1 MRAAYCVQQIRTAE
15 EAMPELATGVLMQR
29 AAGALPLAIRRFL
42 RGRRAVR
49 APGARVLL
57 VVGPGNNGG
66 DALFAGARLA
76 RTGAKVA
83 AWRAFGR
90 AHSAAWADFLAAGG
104 VEVVP
109 TGGERVDVV
118 VDGLLGIG
126 GRPGLPDAVAAVAK
140 RWAQAGVPV
149 IAVDLPSG
157 LDADSPSAPD
167 SFTAELTLTFGAL
180 KVCQVGEP
188 ARSRCGDVQ
197 LVDIGLTLAEPVL
210 RVWDAADVA
219 SLWPVPGPTSDKY
232 SRGVVG
238 IDAGSATYPGA
249 GVLATMG
256 AAHAGAGMVRFTG
269 DPVVGARVGQ
279 ALPNVVQAPGRV
291 QANLLGC
298 GWGERDDGARVVASA
313 LDSGLPTVVDADGLR
328 YLPTRPLGG
337 HVLLTPHAGE
347 LARLLGVSREH
358 VTTDPIGHAHR
369 AAERFDAVVLLKGAT
384 QYVASPGERCLEVAA
399 PGPAWTAQAGSGD
412 VLAGI
417 CATLLA
423 AGLAPARAGVAAAS
437 AQALCAAA
445 FPGPFAPQELAARL
459 PELIGARF
467 GAGR

>member
-1 MRAAYCVQQIRTAE
+1 MQPAYRVDQIRAAE
-15 EAMPELATGVLMQR
+15 EAMPELAAGVLMQR
-29 AAGALPLAIRRFL
+29 AAGGLALAIRRFL
-42 RGRRAVR
+42 RKRRPA
-49 APGARVLL
+49 ASSGARILL

-76 RTGAKVA
+76 RAGAKVS

-90 AHSAAWADFLAAGG
+90 AHAAAWADFLAAGG

-109 TGGERVDVV
+109 TGDERVDVV

-126 GRPGLPDAVAAVAK
+126 GRSGLPGAVSVLAK
-140 RWAQAGVPV
+140 SWARRGVPV

-157 LDADSPSAPD
+157 LDADSPAAPD
-167 SFTAELTLTFGAL
+167 SFTAELTLTFGAF
-180 KVCQVGEP
+180 KVCQLSEP

-197 LVDIGLTLAEPVL
+197 LVDIGLTLADPAL
-210 RVWDAADVA
+210 RVWEAADVA
-219 SLWPVPGPTSDKY
+219 SSWPVPGPTSDKY

-249 GVLATMG
+249 AVLATMG
-256 AAHAGAGMVRFTG
+256 AVHAGAGMVRFTG
-269 DPVVGARVGQ
+269 DPVVGTRVGE

-298 GWGERDDGARVVASA
+298 GWGERDDGARAVASA
-313 LDSGLPTVVDADGLR
+313 LDSGLPTLVDADGLR
-328 YLPTRPLGG
+328 YLPSGPLGG

-347 LARLLGVSREH
+347 LARLLGVSRER
-358 VTTDPIGHAHR
+358 VTTDPIGHALD
-369 AAERFDAVVLLKGAT
+369 AAERLGAVVLLKGAT
-384 QYVASPGERCLEVAA
+384 QYVASPGERCVDVAV

-423 AGLAPARAGVAAAS
+423 AGLAPARAAVAGAS
-437 AQALCAAA
+437 AQALCAQA
-445 FPGPFAPQELAARL
+445 FVGPLPPQELAVRL
-459 PELIGARF
+459 PRLIGARF
-467 GAGR
+467 RVHR

>member
-1 MRAAYCVQQIRTAE
+1 MRAAYSADQIRAAE

-29 AAGALPLAIRRFL
+29 AAGGLALAIRRFL
-42 RGRRAVR
+42 RSRRPA
-49 APGARVLL
+49 ASSGARVLL

-66 DALFAGARLA
+66 DALYAGARLA
-76 RTGAKVA
+76 RAGAKVS

-90 AHSAAWADFLAAGG
+90 AHAAAWADFLAAGG

-109 TGGERVDVV
+109 TGDERVDVV

-126 GRPGLPDAVAAVAK
+126 GRPGLPDVVAALADSWAK
-140 RWAQAGVPV
+140 RGVPV

-157 LDADSPSAPD
+157 LDADSPAAPV
-167 SFTAELTLTFGAL
+167 SFTAELTVTFGAL
-180 KVCQVGEP
+180 KVCQLSEP
-188 ARSRCGDVQ
+188 ARSRCGDVK
-197 LVDIGLTLAEPVL
+197 LVDIGLTLAEPVM

-219 SLWPVPGPTSDKY
+219 SAWPVPGPTSDKY

-238 IDAGSATYPGA
+238 IDAGSSTYPGA
-249 GVLATMG
+249 AVLAAMG
-256 AAHAGAGMVRFTG
+256 AVHAGAGMVRFTG
-269 DPVVGARVGQ
+269 DPVVGARVGE
-279 ALPNVVQAPGRV
+279 ALPNVVQARGRV

-313 LDSGLPTVVDADGLR
+313 LDSGLPTLVDADGLR
-328 YLPTRPLGG
+328 YLPSHSLGG

-358 VTTDPIGHAHR
+358 VAIDPIGHAR
-369 AAERFDAVVLLKGAT
+369 CAAERFGAVVLLKGAT
-384 QYVASPGERCLEVAA
+384 QYVASPGERCVDVAA

-423 AGLAPARAGVAAAS
+423 AGLAPARAAVAGAS
-437 AQALCAAA
+437 AQALCAKA
-445 FPGPFAPQELAARL
+445 FPGPFPPQELVTRL
-459 PELIGARF
+459 TALIGTQF
-467 GAGR
+467 GMLG

>member
-1 MRAAYCVQQIRTAE
+1 MQPAYRVEQIRAAE
-15 EAMPELATGVLMQR
+15 EAMPELAAGVLMQR
-29 AAGALPLAIRRFL
+29 AAGGLALAIRRFL
-42 RGRRAVR
+42 RKRRPA
-49 APGARVLL
+49 ASSGARILL

-76 RTGAKVA
+76 RAGAKVS

-90 AHSAAWADFLAAGG
+90 AHAAAWADFLSAGG

-109 TGGERVDVV
+109 TGDERVDVV

-126 GRPGLPDAVAAVAK
+126 GRPSLPGAVSVLAK
-140 RWAQAGVPV
+140 SWARRGVPV

-157 LDADSPSAPD
+157 LDADSPAAPD
-167 SFTAELTLTFGAL
+167 SFTAELTLTFGAF
-180 KVCQVGEP
+180 KVCQLSEP

-197 LVDIGLTLAEPVL
+197 LVDIGLTLADPAL
-210 RVWDAADVA
+210 RVWEAADVA
-219 SLWPVPGPTSDKY
+219 SAWPVPGPTSDKY

-249 GVLATMG
+249 AVLASMG
-256 AAHAGAGMVRFTG
+256 AVHAGAGMVRFTG
-269 DPVVGARVGQ
+269 DPVVGARVGE

-298 GWGERDDGARVVASA
+298 GWGERDDGARAAASA
-313 LDSGLPTVVDADGLR
+313 LDSGLPTLVDADGLR
-328 YLPTRPLGG
+328 YLPSGPLGG

-347 LARLLGVSREH
+347 LARLLGVSRER
-358 VTTDPIGHAHR
+358 VTTDPIGHALD
-369 AAERFDAVVLLKGAT
+369 AAERLGAVVLLKGAT
-384 QYVASPGERCLEVAA
+384 QYVASPGERCVDVAV